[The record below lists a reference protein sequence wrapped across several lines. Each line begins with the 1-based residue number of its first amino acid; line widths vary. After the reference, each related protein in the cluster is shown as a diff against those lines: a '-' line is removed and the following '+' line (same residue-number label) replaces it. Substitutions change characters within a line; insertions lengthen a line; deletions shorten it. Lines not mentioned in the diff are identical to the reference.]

1 MATGGPVSDLDQDQ
15 IKTQLITKIRWL
27 SPVPSVDDLPVDG
40 VEEGMHCFDEGPED
54 DGEEEIWA
62 FEEGKWVRVDEL

>member
-1 MATGGPVSDLDQDQ
+1 MSDRMDQDQ

-27 SPVPSVDDLPVDG
+27 SPVASADDLPVEG
-40 VEEGMHCFDEGPED
+40 VEEGMHCFVEGPEN

-62 FEEGKWVRVDEL
+62 FEDGKWVRIDEL